1 MNAIQK
7 NEGEQEKKMPKNQER
22 IVSNPLAKVELDPEQ
37 IIGVLG
43 KATTGSVVS
52 SIPGLNKIFEWV
64 ERVDQASRE
73 EKLKTL
79 LIEYSGRF
87 ESFEDAISKL
97 KLLTATRGGQTL
109 FRKIIQIVD
118 KGDEDQEWIRLL
130 AITLKKVF
138 ETEFEK
144 YFDAQMFVL
153 SQIDRLSPQALI
165 LLSEYAIWKEVNIQS
180 TTTTSGQT
188 MGDWIPQVTMF
199 MRQKKGIDNL
209 EVGARVN
216 HSFRELESTGMINLK
231 GHQLKLTAI
240 GLEIHRIIIDPSR

>member
-1 MNAIQK
+1 MTDIQK
-7 NEGEQEKKMPKNQER
+7 NKKNQDGK
-22 IVSNPLAKVELDPEQ
+22 LAKIETRSISDPLEEVGLDSQQ
-37 IIGVLG
+37 IAGVLG
-43 KATTGSVVS
+43 KATTGSIAS
-52 SIPGLNKIFEWV
+52 SIPGFNKIFEWI

-79 LIEYSGRF
+79 LVEYKEHF

-109 FRKIIQIVD
+109 FRKIIQIID
-118 KGDEDQEWIRLL
+118 KGAEDQEWIRLI
-130 AITLKKVF
+130 AITLKTTSKA
-138 ETEFEK
+138 EFEK

-153 SQIDRLSPQALI
+153 SQIDRLSPQALV
-165 LLSEYAIWKEVNIQS
+165 LLSKYDVWKQANIQN

-188 MGDWIPQVTMF
+188 MGDWIPQATMF
-199 MRQKKGIDNL
+199 MRQKIGIENL

-216 HSFRELESTGMINLK
+216 HSFRELESTGIVDLK

-240 GLEIHRIIIDPSR
+240 GLEIHRTITGPAN

>member
-1 MNAIQK
+1 MTDIQK
-7 NEGEQEKKMPKNQER
+7 INQDG
-22 IVSNPLAKVELDPEQ
+22 SDKLAKKEEYKISDPLENIELESRQ
-37 IIGVLG
+37 IAGVLAE
-43 KATTGSVVS
+43 ATTGSIVS
-52 SIPGLNKIFEWV
+52 SIPVLNKMFEWM

-79 LIEYSGRF
+79 LAEYTGRF
-87 ESFEDAISKL
+87 ESVEDAISKL
-97 KLLTATRGGQTL
+97 KLLAATRGGQTI

-118 KGDEDQEWIRLL
+118 KGAEDKEWIRLL
-130 AITLKKVF
+130 SIALRKVS

-165 LLSEYAIWKEVNIQS
+165 LLSKYDIWKQANIQN

-188 MGDWIPQVTMF
+188 MGDWIPQATMF
-199 MRQKKGIDNL
+199 MRQKIGVENL
-209 EVGARVN
+209 EVGARIN
-216 HSFRELESTGMINLK
+216 HSFRELESTGMVDLK

-240 GLEIHRIIIDPSR
+240 GLEIHRVIIQTD